1 MWFWIWTA
9 LTLGALA
16 AGFLAWRQ
24 VWRHGKGLVRELG
37 TSGDRIGDVVVEAT
51 ARTDARLDALAPV
64 EVTVGLDPAPLR
76 RAIEDRRARTRA
88 HRARPRPEVWER
100 WAQVWR

>member
-9 LTLGALA
+9 LVLGALA
-16 AGFLAWRQ
+16 AGFLAWRH
-24 VWRHGKGLVRELG
+24 VWRRGKGFLRELG
-37 TSGDRIGDVVVEAT
+37 TSGDRLGDVLGEAT
-51 ARTDARLDALAPV
+51 ARTDARLDAMEPV
-64 EVTVGLDPAPLR
+64 HVTVGDDPASLR
-76 RAIEDRRARTRA
+76 QAIEERRARARA